1 MMAAANFPKAQ
12 LEALA
17 EYWENVADT
26 WLAMSDGSPSATAL
40 QAETRAN
47 VSMIRQAITAHANTE
62 EQLRL
67 LGEGLRPGAVIAAPE
82 EIEERFPHWVHP
94 REDDEAEANGL
105 PD

>member
-1 MMAAANFPKAQ
+1 MAAPSFPKAQ

-17 EYWENVADT
+17 EYWENVADN

-67 LGEGLRPGAVIAAPE
+67 LGEGLRPGAVIAE
-82 EIEERFPHWVHP
+82 QEVEERFPHWVHP
-94 REDDEAEANGL
+94 REDDDEADGL

>member
-1 MMAAANFPKAQ
+1 MMAAASFPKAQ
-12 LEALA
+12 MEALA

-26 WLAMSDGSPSATAL
+26 WLAMGDASPSAVAL
-40 QAETRAN
+40 QRETRAN
-47 VSMIRQAITAHANTE
+47 ADMLRQAITAHANTE

-67 LGEGLRPGAVIAAPE
+67 LGEGLRPGAVIAEPP

>member
-17 EYWENVADT
+17 EYYENVADT
-26 WLAMSDGSPSATAL
+26 WLSMSEGSPSAAAL

-47 VSMIRQAITAHANTE
+47 ATMIRQAVAAHANTE

-67 LGEGLRPGAVIAAPE
+67 LGEGLRPGAVIAEPE
-82 EIEERFPHWVHP
+82 VEERFPHWVHP
-94 REDDEAEANGL
+94 REDEAEADGL